1 MGTITHAAERK
12 AFEVALNAVV
22 RKTEKGRRNGYVGV
36 VNAIEAV
43 LGDGWKPEAYDALRE
58 AFGKEGKWAGFM
70 DNLLVNYDTDYI
82 KGLMMSLGY
91 EGGFSGFRQTKRKE
105 KELGMKIPWIILFD
119 PTSACNLH
127 CAGCWA
133 SEYKKTLNLSYEDM
147 NNLVCQ
153 GKELGVHEYLMTGGE
168 PLCRKKDIV
177 ALAKEHPD
185 CGFMI
190 FTNGTLIDEPFCED
204 VLACKNILL
213 ILSIEGFE
221 AATDGRRGSGVFRK
235 VTDSMGLMKEK
246 GLVFGTS
253 VCYTR
258 NNIDAVTSDEFF
270 DFLMDFQNDGE
281 FVGGCIAG
289 GKYYCHINPNGDV
302 EPCVFIHYSGA
313 NIHDMPLKECLEQP
327 LFKAYQEEQPFNKNM
342 LRPCPMLENPQY
354 LRSIIERTGAKSTDM
369 LSPES
374 CEHLCSKCDAYAA
387 EWEPSA
393 NKLWSARHL
402 ER

>member
-70 DNLLVNYDTDYI
+70 DNLLVNYDADYI

-105 KELGMKIPWIILFD
+105 KELGIKIPWIILFD

-153 GKELGVHEYLMTGGE
+153 GKELGVHEYLMFVRLQHAALDLVSTG
-168 PLCRKKDIV
+168 D
-177 ALAKEHPD
+177 
-185 CGFMI
+185 
-190 FTNGTLIDEPFCED
+190 
-204 VLACKNILL
+204 
-213 ILSIEGFE
+213 SITE
-221 AATDGRRGSGVFRK
+221 
-235 VTDSMGLMKEK
+235 
-246 GLVFGTS
+246 
-253 VCYTR
+253 
-258 NNIDAVTSDEFF
+258 
-270 DFLMDFQNDGE
+270 
-281 FVGGCIAG
+281 IA
-289 GKYYCHINPNGDV
+289 
-302 EPCVFIHYSGA
+302 
-313 NIHDMPLKECLEQP
+313 
-327 LFKAYQEEQPFNKNM
+327 
-342 LRPCPMLENPQY
+342 
-354 LRSIIERTGAKSTDM
+354 LRSGFSDSNYFK
-369 LSPES
+369 
-374 CEHLCSKCDAYAA
+374 DAFKKKYGVT
-387 EWEPSA
+387 PSA
-393 NKLWSARHL
+393 YRKNR
-402 ER
+402 